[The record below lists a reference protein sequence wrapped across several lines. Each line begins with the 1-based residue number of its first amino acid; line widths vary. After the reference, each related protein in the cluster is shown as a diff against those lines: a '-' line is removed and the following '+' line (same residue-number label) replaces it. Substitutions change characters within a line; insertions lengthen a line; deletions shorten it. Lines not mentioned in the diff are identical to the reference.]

1 MRGDGEDLPGA
12 SGAGQFWVG
21 EAVKYTEMYL
31 QPGYLFRRAHQ
42 LATAAFNV
50 VTKDYDITPVQ
61 MASLVSIRDNEGI
74 DATRLSDM
82 IRFDRTTIGHVIGR
96 LEQKGL
102 IERAEGSV
110 DKRTKTLRI
119 TRKGS
124 KLVDALA
131 KMTPEISDVILAPLS
146 ERERKELLRI
156 LKKLD
161 KYASSTSQLA
171 SLKTKD

>member
-1 MRGDGEDLPGA
+1 MPEEPQLFHARGVRILQAGETL
-12 SGAGQFWVG
+12 
-21 EAVKYTEMYL
+21 KYKEMYV

-50 VTKDYDITPVQ
+50 VTRDYDITPVQ
-61 MASLVSIRDNEGI
+61 MASLVSIKDNAGI
-74 DATRLSDM
+74 DATRLSEI

-102 IERAEGSV
+102 IKRAEGSI
-110 DKRTKTLRI
+110 DKRTKTLHI
-119 TRKGS
+119 TKKGAQ
-124 KLVDALA
+124 LVDSLSD
-131 KMTPEISDVILAPLS
+131 MTPEISDVILAPLTES
-146 ERERKELLRI
+146 ERAELLKI
-156 LKKLD
+156 LQKLD

>member
-1 MRGDGEDLPGA
+1 M
-12 SGAGQFWVG
+12 
-21 EAVKYTEMYL
+21 KYKEMYV

-50 VTKDYDITPVQ
+50 VTKEYDITPVQ
-61 MASLVSIRDNEGI
+61 MASLVSIKDNAGI

-110 DKRTKTLRI
+110 DKRTKTLHI
-119 TRKGS
+119 TKKGAQ
-124 KLVDALA
+124 LLDVLGE
-131 KMTPEISDVILAPLS
+131 MTPEISDVIFAPLTQG
-146 ERERKELLRI
+146 ERTELLRI
-156 LKKLD
+156 LQKLD
-161 KYASSTSQLA
+161 KYASSSSQLA
-171 SLKTKD
+171 SLKSKD

>member
-1 MRGDGEDLPGA
+1 
-12 SGAGQFWVG
+12 
-21 EAVKYTEMYL
+21 MYV

-42 LATAAFNV
+42 LATAAFNA
-50 VTKDYDITPVQ
+50 VTRDDDITPVQ
-61 MASLVSIRDNEGI
+61 MASLVSIKDNAGI

-110 DKRTKTLRI
+110 DKRTKTLHI
-119 TRKGS
+119 TKKGAQ
-124 KLVDALA
+124 LVDRLSE
-131 KMTPEISDVILAPLS
+131 KTPDISDLILAPLTEK
-146 ERERKELLRI
+146 ERGDLLKI
-156 LKKLD
+156 LQKLD

-171 SLKTKD
+171 SLKTSD